1 MDKRHFTVVIG
12 SKENGLY
19 ISSNPSSAAKKAVSK
34 LCASNKSKK
43 VEFCLREI
51 TQGSKKKT
59 YGPYLG
65 EMKKLKKPI
74 ELKGRVIRYEI
85 KVHLKNRKSFITK
98 TTKKMRGGV
107 IIDKHIRDNLIRTN
121 DYRGVLNAIFNRT
134 EFLINLYSMRSWKIE
149 GKNTRVP
156 EYYPLSFIQGMIDE
170 IDTFQENKY
179 KYIICLIAIYSGVY
193 SGIYSGIY
201 SMINYTIDKIGIDK
215 IIEILFNTNYNEEE
229 FSRIIVELRNQ
240 FIPFNLQSSKGM
252 LFSYLL
258 LFYRGKEEF
267 NIVLKK
273 LLSIRDMSFMT
284 KEFIGYSLLNFFKRY
299 VRDEFKLFK
308 FLLDN
313 KQDLL
318 EFIRILKNIK
328 ETNGR
333 GNMEVL
339 ELFSKNP
346 EDFGT
351 SEQRNELFKNV

>member
-19 ISSNPSSAAKKAVSK
+19 ISSKPSSAAKKAVSK

-85 KVHLKNRKSFITK
+85 KVHLKKGKSSTIK
-98 TTKKMRGGV
+98 TAKKMRGGV
-107 IIDKHIRDNLIRTN
+107 IIDNTIRQNLIRTN
-121 DYRGVLNAIFNRT
+121 DYRGALNAIFNRT
-134 EFLINLYSMRSWKIE
+134 EFLGNLYSSRELEIE
-149 GKNTRVP
+149 GTWKVVS
-156 EYYPLSFIQGMIDE
+156 EYYPFSFIRGMIDE

-179 KYIICLIAIYSGVY
+179 KFIICLI
-193 SGIYSGIY
+193 GIYAY
-201 SMINYTIDKIGIDK
+201 SIQDYTIDKIGIDK

-229 FSRIIVELRNQ
+229 FSTIIVGLDKQ
-240 FIPFNLQSSKGM
+240 FIPFNLQSDKKI
-252 LFSYLL
+252 LFMRLL
-258 LFYRGKEEF
+258 RFYSHKEEF

-273 LLSIRDMSFMT
+273 LLSIRDMSIMT
-284 KEFIGYSLLNFFKRY
+284 LEFIGNPLLYFLQRCDDGK
-299 VRDEFKLFK
+299 FKLFK

-313 KQDLL
+313 KQELL

-328 ETNGR
+328 NTNGR
-333 GNMEVL
+333 GGVEVR
-339 ELFSKNP
+339 ELFSNNP
-346 EDFGT
+346 EDFGFGT